1 MKRLEIGGCLNAA
14 ELLSICTLLEI
25 TRRAKAYSRENR
37 DDLPADSLDVLFA
50 DWNR

>member
-25 TRRAKAYSRENR
+25 TRRAKAYSEKTATICRLTPWMYFLR
-37 DDLPADSLDVLFA
+37 